1 MRQFCQQRF
10 SGSCPTNALEGGA
23 KVFSKN
29 ACATLKREY
38 DLDITKKRQMKG
50 KQMAHYKVKG
60 KSRLTSRTATT
71 NPEWLK
77 VCSQIGRQVNDW
89 SWRSDLVV
97 YGGEDSAEGRAVA
110 AFYGDIAEI
119 EVNLPKAFGEA
130 TPASFVGDMTDSA
143 THHEFPM
150 ATGIL
155 YHEAMHARHTK
166 WDIPTLKDSLDNLEA
181 QAFMLLE
188 EGRIEAKGVIERP
201 ALKSFLRTSALAM
214 ALEDVNESTLASMG
228 GDVWQTANLAG
239 LSIARVDSGVL
250 EISDI
255 SEIYAEVVS
264 ILGKE
269 LFDDL
274 RKVWVEFQA
283 LGVPQV
289 ERAIELAK
297 EWVELLRQADPEGE
311 PEAGGVGDPF
321 GEPDESEDEGEGES
335 KGDKKSEAMSKLV
348 GILSES
354 AMDTEMEASDS
365 LAEQQ
370 QQEKWQS
377 EAKARQSEAS
387 KNNQR
392 KAQAKEVFHKQHNQE
407 GGNGSGSSVS
417 SRRAPSGS
425 ERASA
430 VTIAKALDKAK
441 YRERSVH
448 VRKSQIP
455 QGKLIPRNLIQN
467 KAMESMGKRGELPTW
482 KAKSRKHTD
491 DPTLRLGVMVD
502 ISGSMGSAME
512 AMGQTAWILSEAGRR
527 IQAET
532 AMIYYGSG
540 IFPTLKRGQR
550 LNEVT
555 IYTAPDGTEKFG
567 EAFEA
572 LDGELGLTFGDGVR
586 ILVVVSDGNYTPAQ
600 TERAKQLLREC
611 KQNGVAV
618 LWITP
623 KGCYSLGAK
632 EILSQS
638 AWGVH
643 LDDLDTNQIATL
655 VGKSASE
662 ALGKVGTL
670 T

>member
-1 MRQFCQQRF
+1 MLAPLSKGATIDTRQ
-10 SGSCPTNALEGGA
+10 S
-23 KVFSKN
+23 
-29 ACATLKREY
+29 
-38 DLDITKKRQMKG
+38 QMKG

-71 NPEWLK
+71 NPEWLR
-77 VCSQIGRQVNDW
+77 VCSQIGRLVNDW

-110 AFYGDIAEI
+110 AYYANIAEI
-119 EVNLPKAFGEA
+119 EVNLPKAFGEV
-130 TPASFVGDMTDSA
+130 TPASFVGDIRERETQY
-143 THHEFPM
+143 EFPM

-155 YHEAMHARHTK
+155 FHEALHARHTN
-166 WDIPTLKDSLDNLEA
+166 WDIPRLAEALDDSES

-188 EGRIEAKGVIERP
+188 ESRIEAKGVKERP
-201 ALKSFLRTSALAM
+201 ENRLFLRSSALEM
-214 ALEDVNESTLASMG
+214 ALEDVDSKTLEQLGS
-228 GDVWQTANLAG
+228 DTWQTANLAG

-250 EISDI
+250 EVSDI
-255 SEIYAEVVS
+255 SEIYKSVVE
-264 ILGKE
+264 ILGRE
-269 LFDDL
+269 LFDEL
-274 RKVWVEFQA
+274 RKVWVEFQS
-283 LGVPQV
+283 LGVPQI

-297 EWVELLRQADPEGE
+297 RWVELLREADPEGE
-311 PEAGGVGDPF
+311 PNGQGSAFE
-321 GEPDESEDEGEGES
+321 ESEDEGEGEGEGGS
-335 KGDKKSEAMSKLV
+335 ESESGEGKSETMSKL
-348 GILSES
+348 IQKLAES
-354 AMDTEMEASDS
+354 ASNAELNASEALGDQ
-365 LAEQQ
+365 ETK
-370 QQEKWQS
+370 EKWDEES
-377 EAKARQSEAS
+377 KARQSEAQ

-392 KAQAKEVFHKQHNQE
+392 KQQAKEVFHKTHNQE

-417 SRRAPSGS
+417 SRRAPSGA

-430 VTIAKALDKAK
+430 VSIAKSLEKAK

-448 VRKSQIP
+448 VRKTHAP
-455 QGKLIPRNLIQN
+455 MGKLITRNAVQN
-467 KAMESMGKRGELPTW
+467 KAMESMGKRGELPAW
-482 KAKSRKHTD
+482 KSKTRKHTD

-555 IYTAPDGTEKFG
+555 IYTAPDGTEMFG

-586 ILVVVSDGNYTPAQ
+586 ILVIVSDGNYTPKQ
-600 TERAKQLLREC
+600 TERAIQLLKEC
-611 KQNGVAV
+611 RQNGVAV

-623 KGCYSLGAK
+623 ANCQSYGARH
-632 EILSQS
+632 IISSS

-643 LDDLDTNQIATL
+643 LDDLDTAEISRL

>member
-1 MRQFCQQRF
+1 
-10 SGSCPTNALEGGA
+10 
-23 KVFSKN
+23 
-29 ACATLKREY
+29 
-38 DLDITKKRQMKG
+38 
-50 KQMAHYKVKG
+50 MAHYKVKTS
-60 KSRLTSRTATT
+60 SRLRSRTSTT

-77 VCSQIGRQVNDW
+77 VCSQIGRLVNDW
-89 SWRSDLVV
+89 AWRSDLAV
-97 YGGEDSAEGRAVA
+97 YGGEDTAEGRAVA

-119 EVNLPKAFGEA
+119 ELNLGKAFGESM
-130 TPASFVGDMTDSA
+130 PAEFVGDFTEKSVQR
-143 THHEFPM
+143 EYPM
-150 ATGIL
+150 VSGIL
-155 YHEAMHARHTK
+155 FHEALHARHTA
-166 WDIPTLKDSLDNLEA
+166 WDTSYLSKQLAPIEG

-188 EGRIEAKGVIERP
+188 ESRIEAKGMRERP
-201 ALKSFLRTSALAM
+201 ENRQFLRASALEM
-214 ALEDVNESTLASMG
+214 ALEDVNEMTLEGMG
-228 GDVWQTANLAG
+228 SDVWQTAHLAG
-239 LSIARVDSGVL
+239 LAIARVDSGVL
-250 EISDI
+250 EVADI
-255 SEIYAEVVS
+255 QEIYKSVVS

-269 LFDDL
+269 LFEEL
-274 RKVWVEFQA
+274 RKVWIEFQS

-321 GEPDESEDEGEGES
+321 GEPDESEGEGEGEG
-335 KGDKKSEAMSKLV
+335 KGEKSEAMKALAKQ
-348 GILSES
+348 LSES
-354 AMDTEMEASDS
+354 SEEA
-365 LAEQQ
+365 
-370 QQEKWQS
+370 QENAS
-377 EAKARQSEAS
+377 EAIEQEQTLEKFGEESKSRQSEAQ

-392 KAQAKEVFHKQHNQE
+392 KAQAKEIFHKAHNQE
-407 GGNGSGSSVS
+407 AGNGSGSRVS
-417 SRRAPSGS
+417 ERRQPSGA

-430 VTIAKALDKAK
+430 VQIAKALEKAK

-455 QGKLIPRNLIQN
+455 QGKLIARNLIQN
-467 KAMESMGKRGELPTW
+467 RAMESMGKRGESPEW
-482 KAKSRKHTD
+482 KSKTRKHTD

-512 AMGQTAWILSEAGRR
+512 AMGQTAWVLSEAGRR

-550 LNEVT
+550 LSEVT

-572 LDGELGLTFGDGVR
+572 LDGELGLTFGDGVK
-586 ILVVVSDGNYTPAQ
+586 ILVVVSDGNYTPSQ
-600 TERAKQLLREC
+600 TERAKNILAEC
-611 KQNGVAV
+611 RQAGVAV

-623 KGCYSLGAK
+623 KGCYSYGAK
-632 EILSQS
+632 DILQES

-643 LDDLDTNQIATL
+643 LDEMPTDEIARL

-662 ALGKVGTL
+662 ALARVGSL

>member
-1 MRQFCQQRF
+1 
-10 SGSCPTNALEGGA
+10 
-23 KVFSKN
+23 
-29 ACATLKREY
+29 
-38 DLDITKKRQMKG
+38 
-50 KQMAHYKVKG
+50 
-60 KSRLTSRTATT
+60 
-71 NPEWLK
+71 LK
-77 VCSQIGRQVNDW
+77 VCSQIGLLVNNW
-89 SWRSDLVV
+89 SWRSDLAV
-97 YGGEDSAEGRAVA
+97 YGGEDSAEGQAVA
-110 AFYGDIAEI
+110 AYYADISEI
-119 EVNLPKAFGEA
+119 EVNLPKAFGEF
-130 TPASFVGDMTDSA
+130 TKPETLGDINSRSVQA
-143 THHEFPM
+143 EFPT
-150 ATGIL
+150 ATGVL
-155 YHEAMHARHTK
+155 YHEALHARHTN
-166 WDIPTLKDSLDNLEA
+166 WDISVVAEALDNAEG

-201 ALKSFLRTSALAM
+201 ENKLFLRSSGLNM
-214 ALEDVNESTLASMG
+214 ALEDVNSETLDSLG
-228 GDVWQTANLAG
+228 GETWQVAQLAG
-239 LSIARVDSGVL
+239 LSLARYDAGVL
-250 EISDI
+250 EAGDVADI
-255 SEIYAEVVS
+255 YRVVVES
-264 ILGKE
+264 LGVELYKE
-269 LFDDL
+269 LRL
-274 RKVWVEFQA
+274 VWVAFQK
-283 LGVPQV
+283 LGTAQV
-289 ERAIELAK
+289 DEAIALAK
-297 EWVELLRQADPEGE
+297 RWVELLREADPEGE

-377 EAKARQSEAS
+377 EAKTRQSEAS

-407 GGNGSGSSVS
+407 GGNGSGSSVR